1 MRNGA
6 GGPIVAKIGRRM
18 NKEEEEDDDD
28 EMEGAYPEA
37 QA

>member
-6 GGPIVAKIGRRM
+6 GGPIVAKIGLRM
-18 NKEEEEDDDD
+18 NKEEEEDDN

>member
-6 GGPIVAKIGRRM
+6 GGPIFAKIGRRM